1 MTQKV
6 STSVIQNEQQR
17 VACCVCHASQ
27 MRLYSLLAMPSQPPP
42 PAPAPWLLLLLPGC
56 LLG

>member
-27 MRLYSLLAMPSQPPP
+27 MRLYSLLALPSQPPP
-42 PAPAPWLLLLLPGC
+42 PAPWLLLLLPGC